1 MVVALDDEVELDV
14 LVLCYEVLEGGRD
27 ECLTHASGTTAKVT
41 EVEGELAQLI
51 NTPCAHLII
60 SIITINYQ
68 ISNSEERRASRSMN
82 LRFNYKP

>member
-14 LVLCYEVLEGGRD
+14 LVLPHEVLELGRD
-27 ECLTHASGTTAKVT
+27 ECLTHAGRATAEVT

-68 ISNSEERRASRSMN
+68 ISSSDERRA
-82 LRFNYKP
+82 

>member
-14 LVLCYEVLEGGRD
+14 LVLLHEVLEGGRD
-27 ECLTHASGTTAKVT
+27 ERLAHAGGAAAEVA

-51 NTPCAHLII
+51 NAPGAHSII

-68 ISNSEERRASRSMN
+68 IYSSEERKASRSMN
-82 LRFNYKP
+82 LRLSYMP